1 MAALSGVCSLLT
13 PPVRRADVNIEFLRT
28 CMEVTRDTVHAGT
41 PAVCATDK
49 PRLAGA
55 LPRRQNGL
63 RRWVL
68 QLPSAAWA
76 YFDILTVSV
85 TTAIAYHTLVRG
97 NPQYGWV
104 AGPWLNGAAFSGS
117 IALAGLVFG
126 LYERQTLAARS
137 RILVRA
143 LVSLGVGL
151 ILGYACISLFFYG
164 DTTRWLGLCVGAVY
178 VAAAIP
184 TRLAAHEFV
193 TSARVNVLCL
203 GSGESI
209 HKIVALVHRG
219 SRPHYRV
226 VGHLDVPASA
236 TQAGMA
242 GCERRACYRQAN
254 AHGDRTFNIR
264 CPRLGDVE
272 DLQRMLDEHAVDE
285 IVVDAGLT
293 AHASV
298 GVAVLACL
306 DHRCRVTDT
315 TTFIEK
321 YLNEVP
327 AENITAQW
335 FLVADVQASTGY
347 DAVKRI
353 LDITAATIGLALT
366 APLWPLIALL
376 IRIDSRGPVIY
387 KQVRVGRHGR
397 VFSIYKF
404 RTMRADAEQYG
415 ARWAQEHDARV
426 TRVGRFLRQS
436 RLDELPQLW
445 NILRGDMSLVGPR
458 PERPEFVEKLAEVI
472 PHYRQR
478 HLIKPG
484 LTGWAQIRFRYG
496 ASVEDAQRKLCYDLY
511 YLKHRSIDLDTA
523 IIIRTIGAFLLGAR

>member
-1 MAALSGVCSLLT
+1 MSAVC
-13 PPVRRADVNIEFLRT
+13 FLRT
-28 CMEVTRDTVHAGT
+28 RVEVTTETVPVGN
-41 PAVCATDK
+41 PAACATDNS
-49 PRLAGA
+49 RLAGA
-55 LPRRQNGL
+55 LRRRQSGL
-63 RRWVL
+63 RRWFS

-76 YFDILTVSV
+76 YFDILTVA
-85 TTAIAYHTLVRG
+85 TATAIAYRLMVRG

-104 AGPWLNGAAFSGS
+104 AGPWLNGVALSGS
-117 IALAGLVFG
+117 IALAGLIFG

-137 RILVRA
+137 RILVRSLA
-143 LVSLGVGL
+143 SLGVGL
-151 ILGYACISLFFYG
+151 ILGYACVSLFFYG
-164 DTTRWLGLCVGAVY
+164 ETTRWLGLCVAAVY
-178 VAAAIP
+178 VCAAIP
-184 TRLAAHEFV
+184 ARLVAHEVV
-193 TSARVNVLCL
+193 TTVKVNVLCL
-203 GSGESI
+203 GGGESI
-209 HKIVALVHRG
+209 REVVGLVHRR
-219 SRPHYRV
+219 SRPHYNI
-226 VGHLDVPASA
+226 VGYLNVPASA
-236 TQAGMA
+236 TQAGMV
-242 GCERRACYRQAN
+242 GCERRAHGRQAG
-254 AHGDRTFNIR
+254 AHRDRTFEGR
-264 CPRLGDVE
+264 CPHLGAVE
-272 DLQRMLDEHAVDE
+272 DLQRVLHEQAVDE
-285 IVVDAGLT
+285 VVVDSDLT

-315 TTFIEK
+315 PTFVEK

-335 FLVADVQASTGY
+335 FLVADVQASTGH

-353 LDITAATIGLALT
+353 MDVTTAAIALALT
-366 APLWPLIALL
+366 LPLWPLIALL
-376 IRIDSRGPVIY
+376 IRLDSRGPTVY
-387 KQVRVGRHGR
+387 EQDRVGLHGR
-397 VFSIYKF
+397 IFSIYKF
-404 RTMRADAEQYG
+404 RTMRADAERHG
-415 ARWAQEHDARV
+415 ARWAEQNDDRV
-426 TRVGRFLRQS
+426 TRVGRLLRQS

-523 IIIRTIGAFLLGAR
+523 IIIRTIGSFLLGAR